1 MRSVKPEELDA
12 LIAGNVRAQ
21 RGRLKLRQ
29 EDLADDMG
37 VDRKL
42 IVRIEAGQRRIT
54 ISDALALCAA
64 LHLDL
69 RQLLAGVEPEALETF
84 GLDRR
89 A

>member
-21 RGRLKLRQ
+21 RNRLKLRQ

-37 VDRKL
+37 LDRKAV
-42 IVRIEAGQRRIT
+42 VRIEAGQRRIT
-54 ISDALALCAA
+54 LSDALALCGA
-64 LHLDL
+64 LKLDL
-69 RQLLAGVEPEALETF
+69 RQLLAGIEPEALQTF

-89 A
+89 S